1 MIIDGRALARRR
13 YQEMR
18 HRIATLPAAP
28 HLTIFTCAPN
38 FETQRYLALKRRK
51 AADVGI
57 HVSVIELPEGI
68 TTDEVVQTVTR
79 AQMQTDGIIVQ
90 LPLPRHLDTPA
101 ILNAIPVRYD
111 VDGVHYD
118 GTSATVLPPV
128 VAAIA
133 HIAEEH
139 DLLLAS
145 SQVVVV
151 GQGRLVGLPAA
162 TWARRQG
169 AHVTVLTK
177 EHGPDELRAVVAHAH
192 VLMLGAGQPHLITPD
207 MVRPGVVIF
216 DAGTSEEHGELRG
229 DADPACA
236 EVASLFTPVPGG
248 IGPLTV
254 AFLLENVVSA
264 ATRQ

>member
-1 MIIDGRALARRR
+1 MIIDGKAMARVLYASMQQDVAAL
-13 YQEMR
+13 
-18 HRIATLPAAP
+18 PNAP

-51 AADVGI
+51 AAEVGI
-57 HVSVIELPEGI
+57 HVSVVEFPETM
-68 TTDEVVQTVTR
+68 TTEEAVQSVLR

-90 LPLPRHLDTPA
+90 LPLPAHLDTHA
-101 ILNAIPVRYD
+101 VLNAITVRYD

-118 GTSATVLPPV
+118 GTPVTVLPPV

-133 HIAEEH
+133 HIATAH

-151 GQGRLVGLPAA
+151 GQGRLVGAPAA

-177 EHGPDELRAVVAHAH
+177 ENSPEELRSVVAHAD
-192 VLMLGAGQPHLITPD
+192 VLILGAGQPHLITPD
-207 MVRPGVVIF
+207 MIKPGVAIF
-216 DAGTSEEHGELRG
+216 DAGTSEAHGVLTG

-236 EVASLFTPVPGG
+236 EKASLLTPVPGG

-254 AFLLENVVSA
+254 AFLLQNLIRA
-264 ATRQ
+264 AARQ